1 MLEKS
6 CVKLSDVRTFSVS
19 WLQEQV
25 MFKKQDMVEALKAV
39 VLPELTELKAA
50 IKDVRTEI
58 KDVRTE
64 IKDVRTD
71 IKGLDQRM
79 DGLEMRMDEL
89 KSDMRERMSSLEQ
102 GQLSLRNDIAEVRSY
117 VWTRGLDA
125 RRANDQLLVR
135 EEDKKYG
142 E

>member
-1 MLEKS
+1 
-6 CVKLSDVRTFSVS
+6 
-19 WLQEQV
+19 

-50 IKDVRTEI
+50 VKDVHTEI

-79 DGLEMRMDEL
+79 DGLDQRMDGLEVRMDEL

-102 GQLSLRNDIAEVRSY
+102 GQLGLRNDIAEVRSY

-125 RRANDQLLVR
+125 CRAKDQLLVR
-135 EEDKKYG
+135 EKDKKYG